1 MATPNNFKVT
11 TAIGETDNFIGA
23 DISFYHIT
31 LKDNGAS
38 AVDVRTELGFDEAV
52 HNVIRA
58 VLDRGTIVH
67 QRIDNANSGRIDIAM
82 ERTGWTAATLQTA
95 IRDLGATVGVN
106 DVDLRGTVVTET
118 ELKLDASQNKYN

>member
-11 TAIGETDNFIGA
+11 TAIGETDNYIGA
-23 DISFYHIT
+23 DISFFHIT

-38 AVDVRTELGFDEAV
+38 AVDVRTELGYDETV

-58 VLDRGTIVH
+58 ILDRGTMVH
-67 QRIDNANSGRIDIAM
+67 QRIDNAATGRIDIAM
-82 ERTGWTAATLQTA
+82 ERTGWTASTLQTA

-106 DVDLRGTVVTET
+106 DKDLRGTVVTET
-118 ELKLDASQNKYN
+118 ELKLDNS

>member
-1 MATPNNFKVT
+1 MATPNNFQVT
-11 TAIGETDNFIGA
+11 SAIVETDNFIGA
-23 DISFYHIT
+23 DINFYHIT
-31 LKDNGAS
+31 LKDNSAS

-82 ERTGWTAATLQTA
+82 ERAGWTAATLQTA

-106 DVDLRGTVVTET
+106 DKDLRGTVVTET
-118 ELKLDASQNKYN
+118 ELKLDAS

>member
-1 MATPNNFKVT
+1 MATPNNFQVT
-11 TAIGETDNFIGA
+11 SAIGETDNFIGA
-23 DISFYHIT
+23 DINFYHIT
-31 LKDNGAS
+31 LKDNSAS
-38 AVDVRTELGFDEAV
+38 AVDVRTELGFDDAV

-82 ERTGWTAATLQTA
+82 ERAGWTAATLQTA

-106 DVDLRGTVVTET
+106 DKDLRGTVVTET
-118 ELKLDASQNKYN
+118 ELKLDAS

>member
-1 MATPNNFKVT
+1 MPATPNNFQVT
-11 TAIGETDNFIGA
+11 SAIGETDNFIGA
-23 DISFYHIT
+23 DISFFHIT

-38 AVDVRTELGFDEAV
+38 AVDVRTELGYDEAV

-58 VLDRGTIVH
+58 ILDRGTMVH
-67 QRIDNANSGRIDIAM
+67 QRIENAATGRIDIAM
-82 ERTGWTAATLQTA
+82 ERTGWTASTLQTA

-118 ELKLDASQNKYN
+118 ELKLDNS

>member
-11 TAIGETDNFIGA
+11 SAIGETDNFIGA

-31 LKDNGAS
+31 LKDNSAS

-82 ERTGWTAATLQTA
+82 ERAGWTAATLQTA

-106 DVDLRGTVVTET
+106 DKDLRGTVVSET
-118 ELKLDASQNKYN
+118 ELKLDAS

>member
-31 LKDNGAS
+31 LKDNSAS
-38 AVDVRTELGFDEAV
+38 VVDIRTELGFDETV

-58 VLDRGTIVH
+58 TLDRGTIVH
-67 QRIDNANSGRIDIAM
+67 QRIDNAASGRIDIAM
-82 ERTGWTAATLQTA
+82 ERAGWTAATLQTA
-95 IRDLGATVGVN
+95 LRALGSTVRVN
-106 DVDLRGTVVTET
+106 DKDLRGTVVSET
-118 ELKLDASQNKYN
+118 ELKLDAS

>member
-1 MATPNNFKVT
+1 MPTPNNFKVT
-11 TAIGETDNFIGA
+11 DAIGETDNFIGA
-23 DISFYHIT
+23 DINFYHIT
-31 LKDNGAS
+31 LKDNSAS
-38 AVDVRTELGFDEAV
+38 VVDVRTELGYDETV

-82 ERTGWTAATLQTA
+82 ERANWTAATLQTA

-106 DVDLRGTVVTET
+106 NKDLRGTVVSET
-118 ELKLDASQNKYN
+118 ELKLDNS

>member
-31 LKDNGAS
+31 LKDNSAS

-82 ERTGWTAATLQTA
+82 ERAGWTAATLQTA

-118 ELKLDASQNKYN
+118 ELKLDAS

>member
-1 MATPNNFKVT
+1 MPATPNNFQVT

-23 DISFYHIT
+23 DISFFHIT

-38 AVDVRTELGFDEAV
+38 AVDVRTELGYDEAV

-58 VLDRGTIVH
+58 VLDRGTMVH
-67 QRIDNANSGRIDIAM
+67 QRIENAATGRIDIAM
-82 ERTGWTAATLQTA
+82 ERAGWTASTLQTA

-106 DVDLRGTVVTET
+106 NKDLRGTGVSET
-118 ELKLDASQNKYN
+118 ELKLDNS

>member
-11 TAIGETDNFIGA
+11 TAIGETDNFIEA

-82 ERTGWTAATLQTA
+82 ERAGWTAATLQTA

-118 ELKLDASQNKYN
+118 ELKLDAS

>member
-1 MATPNNFKVT
+1 MATPNNFQVT
-11 TAIGETDNFIGA
+11 SAIGETDNFIGA
-23 DISFYHIT
+23 DINFYHIT
-31 LKDNGAS
+31 LKDNSAS

-67 QRIDNANSGRIDIAM
+67 QRIDNANSGIIDIAM
-82 ERTGWTAATLQTA
+82 ERAGWTAATLQTA

-106 DVDLRGTVVTET
+106 DKDLRGTVVTET
-118 ELKLDASQNKYN
+118 ELKLDAS

>member
-31 LKDNGAS
+31 LKDNSAS

-82 ERTGWTAATLQTA
+82 ERAGWTAATLQTA

-106 DVDLRGTVVTET
+106 DKDLRGTVVSET
-118 ELKLDASQNKYN
+118 ELKLDAS

>member
-11 TAIGETDNFIGA
+11 SAIGETDNFIGA
-23 DISFYHIT
+23 DINFYHIT
-31 LKDNGAS
+31 LKDNTAS

-82 ERTGWTAATLQTA
+82 ERAGWTAATLQTA

-106 DVDLRGTVVTET
+106 DKDLRGTVVTET
-118 ELKLDASQNKYN
+118 ELKLDAS

>member
-1 MATPNNFKVT
+1 MPATPNNFQVT

-23 DISFYHIT
+23 DISFFHIT

-38 AVDVRTELGFDEAV
+38 AVDVRTELGYDEAV

-58 VLDRGTIVH
+58 VLDRGTMVH
-67 QRIDNANSGRIDIAM
+67 QRIENAATGRIDIAM
-82 ERTGWTAATLQTA
+82 ERAGWTASTLQTA

-106 DVDLRGTVVTET
+106 DKDLRGTVVTET
-118 ELKLDASQNKYN
+118 ELKLDNS